1 MSVVNNHS
9 KSYLGDFVLDMCF
22 RKLSIVDIMSIFMRT
37 APELGAISC
46 LEQL

>member
-9 KSYLGDFVLDMCF
+9 KSYLGDFVL
-22 RKLSIVDIMSIFMRT
+22 DIMSIFMRT